1 MNKNGLIKELAKYTL
16 TKNDAKKY
24 VEVIFDTI
32 KYALVSG
39 EKVVIQN
46 FGSFIP
52 KFYKSKK
59 MYDPKR
65 KKYIPIQPRRK
76 IKFVLSKKF
85 SKLLNKEK

>member
-1 MNKNGLIKELAKYTL
+1 MNKNSLIKELAKYTL

-65 KKYIPIQPRRK
+65 GKYIPIQPRRK

>member
-1 MNKNGLIKELAKYTL
+1 MNKNSLIKELAKYTL

-65 KKYIPIQPRRK
+65 GKYIPIQPRRK
-76 IKFVLSKKF
+76 IKFVLSKKIF
-85 SKLLNKEK
+85 